1 MENIDLALN
10 EAEKVVK
17 RQRACACR
25 TDDCLDKLIQEVTE
39 ARKQI
44 SAPGA
49 NVNAMMRGLNENV
62 NKRDI
67 VKDIADNTKELH
79 GAVNKLGKVDGLNS
93 QLRAQQSP
101 SLIHVIN
108 LRCKERSVK
117 ARDIREPESPYFPYR
132 LWTKPLFR
140 TSAQPFVQSSLTK
153 AS

>member
-1 MENIDLALN
+1 MENIDLALR

-17 RQRACACR
+17 RQRACASR

-79 GAVNKLGKVDGLNS
+79 GAVNKLGKVDGLKF
-93 QLRAQQSP
+93 QR
-101 SLIHVIN
+101 
-108 LRCKERSVK
+108 
-117 ARDIREPESPYFPYR
+117 
-132 LWTKPLFR
+132 
-140 TSAQPFVQSSLTK
+140 
-153 AS
+153 

>member
-1 MENIDLALN
+1 MALK

-17 RQRACACR
+17 RQRACASR

-62 NKRDI
+62 NKGDI

-79 GAVNKLGKVDGLNS
+79 GAVNKLGKVDGLKS
-93 QLRAQQSP
+93 YL
-101 SLIHVIN
+101 
-108 LRCKERSVK
+108 
-117 ARDIREPESPYFPYR
+117 
-132 LWTKPLFR
+132 
-140 TSAQPFVQSSLTK
+140 
-153 AS
+153 